1 MPFETTSVEPALP
14 STVITPDDWTS
25 FAPPSTRN
33 TPPPSTLD
41 SPIVFCAAPCI
52 SSLEPL
58 TVILP
63 TVSTAPLMHMNEFS
77 YTDSLG
83 VRKTVIG
90 PKNAQVAFFTSR
102 LNTDT
107 AIPSGAKS

>member
-1 MPFETTSVEPALP
+1 
-14 STVITPDDWTS
+14 
-25 FAPPSTRN
+25 
-33 TPPPSTLD
+33 
-41 SPIVFCAAPCI
+41 
-52 SSLEPL
+52 
-58 TVILP
+58 
-63 TVSTAPLMHMNEFS
+63 MHMNEFS